1 MLLVDYLLLDVLFY
15 QKGKQ
20 KNPKFFDHSNLDSL
34 VPKAKLIILLLT
46 LLSRWIIELDVT
58 SEGGIREEVS

>member
-46 LLSRWIIELDVT
+46 LLSR
-58 SEGGIREEVS
+58 